1 MRGKSYTQT
10 STTPVQADSGT
21 LCPCIGVVRNGKQCV
36 NLLCRELVGRVRS
49 VAEGSEVRRHVQD
62 DLFFLERNINIIQ
75 IESNIIE
82 SNPNSYVSLTSFYVF
97 FHFFDY
103 LRFCFWWAGRG
114 GRAALH
120 GFEVLG
126 TGILP
131 LFFF

>member
-36 NLLCRELVGRVRS
+36 NLLCRELVGSVRS

-75 IESNIIE
+75 IESNIID

-97 FHFFDY
+97 F
-103 LRFCFWWAGRG
+103 
-114 GRAALH
+114 
-120 GFEVLG
+120 
-126 TGILP
+126 
-131 LFFF
+131 LFF